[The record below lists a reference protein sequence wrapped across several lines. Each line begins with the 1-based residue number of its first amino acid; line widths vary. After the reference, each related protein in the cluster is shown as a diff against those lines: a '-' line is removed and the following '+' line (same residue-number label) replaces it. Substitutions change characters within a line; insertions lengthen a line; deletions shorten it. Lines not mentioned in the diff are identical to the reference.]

1 MSMVESIELNYQQ
14 KQVKELNFSR
24 KLWSKEQ
31 QVLLIK
37 KKYTMTKMLNS
48 LFKKIGILANQ
59 DGPPDLDEVLKDL
72 GRKIDNIFKRKP
84 RIVVNNDSS
93 GSGKNNGSGTGS
105 STGGDIPII
114 PILLVVFLIWLI
126 TGFYIVDQGSRGVV
140 LRFGKHIDVTQP
152 GPRWHLPYPIET
164 VEVVN
169 QEQVRTIEVGYR
181 SSNDLAASALDLRE
195 SLMLTGDE
203 NIVDLQFAV
212 QYNLKSVEDFIF
224 NNRAAESSVRAASE
238 TAIREIVGK
247 SKMDFVLYEG
257 REEIAIRT
265 KDLIQQ
271 ILDRYSTGINIT
283 SVTMQNAQPPQQV
296 QAAFDDAVKAKQ
308 DLERQKN
315 EGQAYANDIV
325 PKARGTASR
334 LTAEA
339 NGYKI
344 SIENEALGNAS
355 RFDQMLTEYTRAP
368 EVTKKR
374 LFLETQEQIMSTV
387 SKIIID
393 QKGSNSLIYLP
404 LDKIIQ
410 NSSKTEDSQV
420 DLNKAS
426 NQTNPDVSASDVI
439 NSLTDRSRGA
449 FRARE

>member
-1 MSMVESIELNYQQ
+1 MENM
-14 KQVKELNFSR
+14 R
-24 KLWSKEQ
+24 KLFGFVGNRISN
-31 QVLLIK
+31 VIR
-37 KKYTMTKMLNS
+37 N
-48 LFKKIGILANQ
+48 ANN
-59 DGPPDLDEVLKDL
+59 DGPPDLDELVKDL
-72 GRKIDNIFKRKP
+72 KSK
-84 RIVVNNDSS
+84 VNNVF
-93 GSGKNNGSGTGS
+93 KLKPKNTNNGNGSQPPSDNSGDSG
-105 STGGDIPII
+105 IIKPLPIVI
-114 PILLVVFLIWLI
+114 VIFLVWLA

-140 LRFGKHIDVTQP
+140 LTFGENTAITLP
-152 GPRWHLPYPIET
+152 GPRWHIPYPIET
-164 VEVVN
+164 VEIVN

-181 SSNDLAASALDLRE
+181 SLGEGATQQLKE

-203 NIVDLQFAV
+203 NIIDLQFAV
-212 QYNLKSVEDFIF
+212 QYNLKSVEDFLF
-224 NNRAAESSVRAASE
+224 NNRSVEGSVRGAAE
-238 TAIREIVGK
+238 TAIREVVGK
-247 SKMDFVLYEG
+247 SDMDFVLYEG
-257 REEIAIRT
+257 REEIAIKT
-265 KDLIQQ
+265 KSLMQS
-271 ILDRYSTGINIT
+271 ILDLYQTGINIT

-355 RFDQMLTEYTRAP
+355 RFDQILAEYIRAP

-393 QKGSNSLIYLP
+393 QKGSNSLLYLP

-410 NSSKTEDSQV
+410 NSSRNNNEAVDPSQ
-420 DLNKAS
+420 AS
-426 NQTNPDVSASDVI
+426 SQTNPDVSASDVI

-449 FRARE
+449 FRARERDTR

>member
-1 MSMVESIELNYQQ
+1 MNNV
-14 KQVKELNFSR
+14 F
-24 KLWSKEQ
+24 KL
-31 QVLLIK
+31 
-37 KKYTMTKMLNS
+37 
-48 LFKKIGILANQ
+48 
-59 DGPPDLDEVLKDL
+59 
-72 GRKIDNIFKRKP
+72 KP
-84 RIVVNNDSS
+84 K
-93 GSGKNNGSGTGS
+93 GSNNGSGSQPPSNGA
-105 STGGDIPII
+105 GDSGIIKPLPII
-114 PILLVVFLIWLI
+114 IVIFLLWLA

-140 LRFGKHIDVTQP
+140 LTFGENTGVTQP
-152 GPRWHLPYPIET
+152 GPRWHIPYPIET
-164 VEVVN
+164 VEIVN

-181 SSNDLAASALDLRE
+181 SLGEGATQQLKE

-203 NIVDLQFAV
+203 NIIDLQFAV
-212 QYNLKSVEDFIF
+212 QYNLKLVEDFLF
-224 NNRAAESSVRAASE
+224 NNRSVEGSVRGAAE
-238 TAIREIVGK
+238 TAIREVVGK
-247 SKMDFVLYEG
+247 SEMDFVLYEG
-257 REEIAIRT
+257 REEIAFKT
-265 KDLIQQ
+265 KSLMQS
-271 ILDRYSTGINIT
+271 ILDLYKTGINIT

-355 RFDQMLTEYTRAP
+355 RFEQILAEYIRAP

-393 QKGSNSLIYLP
+393 QKSSNSLLYLP

-410 NSSKTEDSQV
+410 NSNKNNDEEL

-426 NQTNPDVSASDVI
+426 NQRNPDVSASDVI

-449 FRARE
+449 LRARERDIR

>member
-1 MSMVESIELNYQQ
+1 MENM
-14 KQVKELNFSR
+14 R
-24 KLWSKEQ
+24 KLFGFVGNRISN
-31 QVLLIK
+31 VIR
-37 KKYTMTKMLNS
+37 N
-48 LFKKIGILANQ
+48 ANN
-59 DGPPDLDEVLKDL
+59 DGPPDLDELVKDL
-72 GRKIDNIFKRKP
+72 KSK
-84 RIVVNNDSS
+84 VNNVF
-93 GSGKNNGSGTGS
+93 KLKPKNTNNGNGSQPPSDNSGDSG
-105 STGGDIPII
+105 IIKPLPIVI
-114 PILLVVFLIWLI
+114 VIFLVWLA

-140 LRFGKHIDVTQP
+140 LTFGENTAITLP
-152 GPRWHLPYPIET
+152 GPRWHIPYPIET
-164 VEVVN
+164 VEIVN

-181 SSNDLAASALDLRE
+181 SLGEGATQQLKE

-203 NIVDLQFAV
+203 NIIDLQFAV
-212 QYNLKSVEDFIF
+212 QYNLKSVEDFLF
-224 NNRAAESSVRAASE
+224 NNRSVEGSVRGAAE
-238 TAIREIVGK
+238 TAIREVVGK
-247 SKMDFVLYEG
+247 SDMDFVLYEG
-257 REEIAIRT
+257 REEIAIKT
-265 KDLIQQ
+265 KSLMQS
-271 ILDRYSTGINIT
+271 ILDLYQTGINIT

-355 RFDQMLTEYTRAP
+355 RFDQILAEYIRAP

-393 QKGSNSLIYLP
+393 QKGSNSLLYLP

-410 NSSKTEDSQV
+410 NSSRNNNEVVDPSQ
-420 DLNKAS
+420 AS
-426 NQTNPDVSASDVI
+426 SQTNPDVSASDVI

-449 FRARE
+449 FRARERDIR

>member
-1 MSMVESIELNYQQ
+1 MENML
-14 KQVKELNFSR
+14 
-24 KLWSKEQ
+24 KLFGFVGNKISN
-31 QVLLIK
+31 VIK
-37 KKYTMTKMLNS
+37 N
-48 LFKKIGILANQ
+48 ANN
-59 DGPPDLDEVLKDL
+59 DGPPDLDELVKDL
-72 GRKIDNIFKRKP
+72 KSK
-84 RIVVNNDSS
+84 VNNVF
-93 GSGKNNGSGTGS
+93 KLKPKNINNGNGSQPPSDNSGDSGL
-105 STGGDIPII
+105 IKPLPIVI
-114 PILLVVFLIWLI
+114 VIFLVWLA

-140 LRFGKHIDVTQP
+140 LTFGENTAITLP
-152 GPRWHLPYPIET
+152 GPRWHIPYPIET
-164 VEVVN
+164 VEIVN

-181 SSNDLAASALDLRE
+181 SLGEGATQQLKE

-203 NIVDLQFAV
+203 NIIDLQFAV
-212 QYNLKSVEDFIF
+212 QYNLKSVEDFLF
-224 NNRAAESSVRAASE
+224 NNRSVEGSVRGAAE
-238 TAIREIVGK
+238 TAIREVVGK
-247 SKMDFVLYEG
+247 SDMDFVLYEG
-257 REEIAIRT
+257 REEIAIKT
-265 KDLIQQ
+265 KSLMQS
-271 ILDRYSTGINIT
+271 ILDLYQTGINIT

-355 RFDQMLTEYTRAP
+355 RFDQILAEYIRAP

-393 QKGSNSLIYLP
+393 QKGSNSLLYLP

-410 NSSKTEDSQV
+410 NSSRNNNEAVDPSQ
-420 DLNKAS
+420 AS
-426 NQTNPDVSASDVI
+426 SQTNPDVSASDVI

-449 FRARE
+449 FRARERDIR

>member
-1 MSMVESIELNYQQ
+1 MENM
-14 KQVKELNFSR
+14 R
-24 KLWSKEQ
+24 KLFGFVGNRISN
-31 QVLLIK
+31 VIR
-37 KKYTMTKMLNS
+37 N
-48 LFKKIGILANQ
+48 ANN
-59 DGPPDLDEVLKDL
+59 DGPPDLDELVKDL
-72 GRKIDNIFKRKP
+72 KSK
-84 RIVVNNDSS
+84 VNNVF
-93 GSGKNNGSGTGS
+93 KLKPKNTNNGNGSQPPSDNTGDSG
-105 STGGDIPII
+105 IIKPLPIVI
-114 PILLVVFLIWLI
+114 VIFLVWLA

-140 LRFGKHIDVTQP
+140 LTFGENTAITLP
-152 GPRWHLPYPIET
+152 GPRWHIPYPIET
-164 VEVVN
+164 VEIVN

-181 SSNDLAASALDLRE
+181 SLGEGATQQLKE

-203 NIVDLQFAV
+203 NIIDLQFAV
-212 QYNLKSVEDFIF
+212 QYNLKSVEDFLF
-224 NNRAAESSVRAASE
+224 NNRSVEGSVRGAAE
-238 TAIREIVGK
+238 TAIREVVGK
-247 SKMDFVLYEG
+247 SDMDFVLYEG
-257 REEIAIRT
+257 REEIAIKT
-265 KDLIQQ
+265 KSLMQS
-271 ILDRYSTGINIT
+271 ILDLYQTGINIT

-355 RFDQMLTEYTRAP
+355 RFDQILAEYIRAP

-393 QKGSNSLIYLP
+393 QKGSNSLLYLP

-410 NSSKTEDSQV
+410 NSSRNNNEAVDPSQ
-420 DLNKAS
+420 AS
-426 NQTNPDVSASDVI
+426 SQTNPDVSASDVI

-449 FRARE
+449 FRARERDIR

>member
-1 MSMVESIELNYQQ
+1 MENM
-14 KQVKELNFSR
+14 R
-24 KLWSKEQ
+24 KLFGFVGNRISN
-31 QVLLIK
+31 VIR
-37 KKYTMTKMLNS
+37 N
-48 LFKKIGILANQ
+48 ANN
-59 DGPPDLDEVLKDL
+59 DGPPDLDELVKDL
-72 GRKIDNIFKRKP
+72 KSK
-84 RIVVNNDSS
+84 VNNVF
-93 GSGKNNGSGTGS
+93 KLKPKNTNNGNGSQPPSDNSGDSG
-105 STGGDIPII
+105 IIKPLPIVI
-114 PILLVVFLIWLI
+114 VIFLVWLA

-140 LRFGKHIDVTQP
+140 LTFGENTAITLP
-152 GPRWHLPYPIET
+152 GPRWHIPYPIET
-164 VEVVN
+164 VEIVN

-181 SSNDLAASALDLRE
+181 SLGEGATQQLKE

-203 NIVDLQFAV
+203 NIIDLQFAV
-212 QYNLKSVEDFIF
+212 QYNLKSVEDFLF
-224 NNRAAESSVRAASE
+224 NNRSVEGSVRGAAE
-238 TAIREIVGK
+238 TAIREVVGK
-247 SKMDFVLYEG
+247 SDMDFVLYEG
-257 REEIAIRT
+257 REEIAIKT
-265 KDLIQQ
+265 KSLMQS
-271 ILDRYSTGINIT
+271 ILDLYQTGINIT

-355 RFDQMLTEYTRAP
+355 RFDQILAEYIRAP

-393 QKGSNSLIYLP
+393 QKGSNSLLYLP

-410 NSSKTEDSQV
+410 NSSRNNNEVIDPSQ
-420 DLNKAS
+420 AS
-426 NQTNPDVSASDVI
+426 SQTNPDVSASDVI

-449 FRARE
+449 FRARERDIR

>member
-1 MSMVESIELNYQQ
+1 MENML
-14 KQVKELNFSR
+14 
-24 KLWSKEQ
+24 KLFGF
-31 QVLLIK
+31 VG
-37 KKYTMTKMLNS
+37 N
-48 LFKKIGILANQ
+48 KISNVIRNANN
-59 DGPPDLDEVLKDL
+59 DGPPDLDELVKDL
-72 GRKIDNIFKRKP
+72 KSK
-84 RIVVNNDSS
+84 VNNVFKLKP
-93 GSGKNNGSGTGS
+93 KNTSNGNGSQPPS
-105 STGGDIPII
+105 NNSGDSGIIKPLPII
-114 PILLVVFLIWLI
+114 IVIFLVWLA
-126 TGFYIVDQGSRGVV
+126 TGFYIVDQGSRGIV
-140 LRFGKHIDVTQP
+140 LTFGKNTGITQP
-152 GPRWHLPYPIET
+152 GPRWHIPYPIET
-164 VEVVN
+164 VEIVN

-181 SSNDLAASALDLRE
+181 SLGEGATQQLKE

-203 NIVDLQFAV
+203 NIIDLQFAV
-212 QYNLKSVEDFIF
+212 QYNLKSVEDFLF
-224 NNRAAESSVRAASE
+224 NNRSVESSVRGAAE
-238 TAIREIVGK
+238 TAIREVVGK
-247 SKMDFVLYEG
+247 SDMDFVLYEG
-257 REEIAIRT
+257 REEIAIKT
-265 KDLIQQ
+265 KSLMQS
-271 ILDRYSTGINIT
+271 ILDLYQTGINIT

-355 RFDQMLTEYTRAP
+355 RFDQILAEYIRAP

-387 SKIIID
+387 SKIVID
-393 QKGSNSLIYLP
+393 QKGSNSLLYLP

-410 NSSKTEDSQV
+410 NSSNNNNEALDPSQ
-420 DLNKAS
+420 AS
-426 NQTNPDVSASDVI
+426 SQTDPDVSASDVI

-449 FRARE
+449 FRARERDTR

>member
-1 MSMVESIELNYQQ
+1 MENML
-14 KQVKELNFSR
+14 
-24 KLWSKEQ
+24 KLFGFVGNKISN
-31 QVLLIK
+31 VIK
-37 KKYTMTKMLNS
+37 N
-48 LFKKIGILANQ
+48 ANN
-59 DGPPDLDEVLKDL
+59 DGPPDLDELVKDL
-72 GRKIDNIFKRKP
+72 KSK
-84 RIVVNNDSS
+84 VNNVF
-93 GSGKNNGSGTGS
+93 KLKPKNTNNGNDSQPPSNNSGDSG
-105 STGGDIPII
+105 IIKPLPII
-114 PILLVVFLIWLI
+114 IVIFLVWLA

-140 LRFGKHIDVTQP
+140 LTFGENTAITLP
-152 GPRWHLPYPIET
+152 GPRWHIPYPIET
-164 VEVVN
+164 VEIVN

-181 SSNDLAASALDLRE
+181 SLGEGATQQLKE

-203 NIVDLQFAV
+203 NIIDLQFAV
-212 QYNLKSVEDFIF
+212 QYNLKSVEDFLF
-224 NNRAAESSVRAASE
+224 NNRSVEGSVRGAAE
-238 TAIREIVGK
+238 TAIREVVGK
-247 SKMDFVLYEG
+247 SDMDFVLYEG
-257 REEIAIRT
+257 REEIAIKT
-265 KDLIQQ
+265 KSLMQS
-271 ILDRYSTGINIT
+271 ILDLYQTGINIT

-355 RFDQMLTEYTRAP
+355 RFDQILAEYIRAP

-393 QKGSNSLIYLP
+393 QKGSNSLLYLP

-410 NSSKTEDSQV
+410 NSTRNNNEVVDPSQ
-420 DLNKAS
+420 AS
-426 NQTNPDVSASDVI
+426 SQTNPDVSASDVI

-449 FRARE
+449 FRARERDTR

>member
-1 MSMVESIELNYQQ
+1 MENML
-14 KQVKELNFSR
+14 
-24 KLWSKEQ
+24 KLFGFVGNKISN
-31 QVLLIK
+31 VIK
-37 KKYTMTKMLNS
+37 N
-48 LFKKIGILANQ
+48 ANN
-59 DGPPDLDEVLKDL
+59 DVPPDLDELVKDL
-72 GRKIDNIFKRKP
+72 KSK
-84 RIVVNNDSS
+84 VNNVF
-93 GSGKNNGSGTGS
+93 KLKPKHTNNGNGSQPPSDNSGDSG
-105 STGGDIPII
+105 IIKPLPIVI
-114 PILLVVFLIWLI
+114 VIFLVWLA

-140 LRFGKHIDVTQP
+140 LTFGENTAITLP
-152 GPRWHLPYPIET
+152 GPRWHIPYPIET
-164 VEVVN
+164 VEIVN

-181 SSNDLAASALDLRE
+181 SLGEGATQQLKE

-203 NIVDLQFAV
+203 NIIDLQFAV

-224 NNRAAESSVRAASE
+224 NNRSVENYVRGAAE
-238 TAIREIVGK
+238 TAIREVVGK
-247 SKMDFVLYEG
+247 SDMDFVLYEG
-257 REEIAIRT
+257 REEIAIKT
-265 KDLIQQ
+265 KSLMQS
-271 ILDRYSTGINIT
+271 ILDLYQTGINIT

-355 RFDQMLTEYTRAP
+355 RFDQILSEYIRAP

-393 QKGSNSLIYLP
+393 QKGSNSLLYLP
-404 LDKIIQ
+404 LDKIIN
-410 NSSKTEDSQV
+410 NSSKNNYVDIDPSQ
-420 DLNKAS
+420 AS
-426 NQTNPDVSASDVI
+426 SQTNPDVSASDVI

-449 FRARE
+449 FRARERDIR

>member
-1 MSMVESIELNYQQ
+1 LV
-14 KQVKELNFSR
+14 
-24 KLWSKEQ
+24 
-31 QVLLIK
+31 
-37 KKYTMTKMLNS
+37 
-48 LFKKIGILANQ
+48 
-59 DGPPDLDEVLKDL
+59 KDL
-72 GRKIDNIFKRKP
+72 KSK
-84 RIVVNNDSS
+84 VNNVF
-93 GSGKNNGSGTGS
+93 KLKPKNTNNGNGSQPPSDNSGDSG
-105 STGGDIPII
+105 IIKPLPIVI
-114 PILLVVFLIWLI
+114 VIFLVWLA

-140 LRFGKHIDVTQP
+140 LTFGENTAITLP
-152 GPRWHLPYPIET
+152 GPRWHIPYPIET
-164 VEVVN
+164 VEIVN

-181 SSNDLAASALDLRE
+181 SLGEGATQQLKE

-203 NIVDLQFAV
+203 NIIDLQFAV
-212 QYNLKSVEDFIF
+212 QYNLKSVEDFLF
-224 NNRAAESSVRAASE
+224 NNRSVEGSVRGAAE
-238 TAIREIVGK
+238 TAIREVVGK
-247 SKMDFVLYEG
+247 SDMDFVLYEG
-257 REEIAIRT
+257 REEIAIKT
-265 KDLIQQ
+265 KSLMQS
-271 ILDRYSTGINIT
+271 ILDLYQTGINIT

-355 RFDQMLTEYTRAP
+355 RFDQILAEYIRAP

-393 QKGSNSLIYLP
+393 QKGSNSLLYLP

-410 NSSKTEDSQV
+410 NSSRNNNEAVDPSQ
-420 DLNKAS
+420 AS
-426 NQTNPDVSASDVI
+426 SQTNPDVSASDVI

-449 FRARE
+449 FRARERDIR